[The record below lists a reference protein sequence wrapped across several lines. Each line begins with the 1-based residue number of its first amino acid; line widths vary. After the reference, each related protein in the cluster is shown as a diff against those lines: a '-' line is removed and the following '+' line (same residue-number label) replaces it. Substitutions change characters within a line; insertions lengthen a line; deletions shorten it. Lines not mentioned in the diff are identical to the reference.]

1 MKQRLAPRMPLA
13 HLKTFDERAAT
24 EKQELDPPDEQPPVS
39 EAVGVAPASGKHANA
54 GVHEIAIALI
64 DKSPHQPRLIFD
76 PEAIDT
82 LANSI
87 EESGLMSPITVRPV
101 ENGRYELIGGE
112 RRLRAHQILGR
123 ELIPSFVLSDLSPT
137 DAAIG
142 ALADNDAKRSLC
154 DYERGKAYKRALA
167 MQVDTGKPLTQG
179 TLARRIGVSDATVS
193 RCLAF
198 FDLPE
203 DALAMLDAKPN
214 LIGAKNAAILAT
226 LGKKGHIR
234 IVLQALKKISQDGAS
249 EQGAVNWATA
259 EVNKIGKTSKEAI
272 ILSYG
277 GQHIGD
283 VVADGSRVI
292 INCRNGFNPEELIA
306 KLSEFFGDTA
316 KR

>member
-13 HLKTFDERAAT
+13 SLKTYDAQNEEAEAPRKLASDEVPQAQNRPVTTSETRAA
-24 EKQELDPPDEQPPVS
+24 
-39 EAVGVAPASGKHANA
+39 G
-54 GVHEIAIALI
+54 GVHEIAIDLI

-82 LANSI
+82 LASSI
-87 EESGLMSPITVRPV
+87 EESGLISPITVRPL

-112 RRLRAHQILGR
+112 RRLRAHQTLGR
-123 ELIPSFVLSDLSPT
+123 KSIPGFVIADISAT

-167 MQVDTGKPLTQG
+167 MQTETGKPITQG

-198 FDLPE
+198 FDLPNE
-203 DALAMLDAKPN
+203 ALDLLDAKPD
-214 LIGAKNAAILAT
+214 LIGAKNAAILST
-226 LGKKGHIR
+226 LAKKGHPK

-249 EQGAVNWATA
+249 EQGAVNWATS
-259 EVNKIGKTSKEAI
+259 EVNKLGKLAKETVS
-272 ILSYG
+272 LKLEG
-277 GQHIGD
+277 RHIAD
-283 VVADGSRVI
+283 VLTDGSRVI
-292 INCRNGFNPEELIA
+292 INCRNGFNPDDLVA
-306 KLSEFFGDTA
+306 KLSELLG
-316 KR
+316 

>member
-13 HLKTFDERAAT
+13 SLKTYDVQTEDTVAAV
-24 EKQELDPPDEQPPVS
+24 EPVVN
-39 EAVGVAPASGKHANA
+39 AASGAQPTSDHPSVGQAKA
-54 GVHEIAIALI
+54 GVHDLAIELI

-82 LANSI
+82 LAKSI

-101 ENGRYELIGGE
+101 EDGRYELIGGE

-123 ELIPSFVLSDLSPT
+123 KSIPGFVIADISAT

-154 DYERGKAYKRALA
+154 DYERGKAYKRALTL
-167 MQVDTGKPLTQG
+167 QTEPGKPLTQG
-179 TLARRIGVSDATVS
+179 ALARRIGVSDATVS

-198 FDLPE
+198 FDLPA
-203 DALAMLDAKPN
+203 DALGLLDAKPN
-214 LIGAKNAAILAT
+214 LIGAKNAAILST
-226 LGKKGHIR
+226 LAKKGHNR

-259 EVNKIGKTSKEAI
+259 EVNKLSKPDRETVA
-272 ILSYG
+272 LKLDG
-277 GQHIGD
+277 RHIAD
-283 VVADGSRVI
+283 VMVDGSRVVI
-292 INCRNGFNPEELIA
+292 HCKNGFNPDDLVSRLGEL
-306 KLSEFFGDTA
+306 LS
-316 KR
+316 

>member
-13 HLKTFDERAAT
+13 SLKTYEPLITEQESPDALDKDKQVQSLVPAT
-24 EKQELDPPDEQPPVS
+24 EPATHSIPGS
-39 EAVGVAPASGKHANA
+39 VA
-54 GVHEIAIALI
+54 EIKLELI

-82 LANSI
+82 LAASI
-87 EESGLMSPITVRPV
+87 DESGLISPITVRQS
-101 ENGRYELIGGE
+101 EGGRYELIGGE

-123 ELIPSFVLSDLSPT
+123 SAIPAFVLSDISST

-154 DYERGKAYKRALA
+154 DYERGKAYKRALT
-167 MQVDTGKPLTQG
+167 MVTETGKPINQG

-198 FDLPE
+198 FELPP

-226 LGKKGHIR
+226 LSKKGHNR
-234 IVLQALKKISQDGAS
+234 IVLQALRKISHDGAS
-249 EQGAVNWATA
+249 EQGAVNWATG
-259 EVNKIGKTSKEAI
+259 EVNKIVKDKQESQPLNLDGRHVA
-272 ILSYG
+272 
-277 GQHIGD
+277 D
-283 VVADGSRVI
+283 VVADGSKVI
-292 INCRNGFNPEELIA
+292 ISCKNGYTPEELIA
-306 KLSEFFGDTA
+306 RLNEMLK
-316 KR
+316 

>member
-13 HLKTFDERAAT
+13 SLKTYEQQPGESASAQPEDKPVLVLERLPGDLTAS
-24 EKQELDPPDEQPPVS
+24 KQ
-39 EAVGVAPASGKHANA
+39 ASG
-54 GVHEIAIALI
+54 GVHDIAIELI

-87 EESGLMSPITVRPV
+87 EESGLISPITVRPM

-123 ELIPSFVLSDLSPT
+123 QTIPGFVISDISAT

-167 MQVDTGKPLTQG
+167 MQTETGKPITQG
-179 TLARRIGVSDATVS
+179 SLARRIGVSDATVS

-198 FDLPE
+198 FDLPT
-203 DALAMLDAKPN
+203 DALDLLDAKPN

-226 LGKKGHIR
+226 MAKKGHSR

-249 EQGAVNWATA
+249 EQGAVNWASA
-259 EVNKIGKTSKEAI
+259 EVNKLSKSAKESTA
-272 ILSYG
+272 LTLEG
-277 GQHIGD
+277 RHIGD
-283 VVADGSRVI
+283 VVTDGSRVI
-292 INCRNGFNPEELIA
+292 INCKNGYSPDELVS
-306 KLSEFFGDTA
+306 KLNDLL
-316 KR
+316 R

>member
-13 HLKTFDERAAT
+13 SLKTY
-24 EKQELDPPDEQPPVS
+24 EQQPG
-39 EAVGVAPASGKHANA
+39 EPASAQPKDKPVLVLERLPGDLTASKQASG
-54 GVHEIAIALI
+54 GVHDIAIELI

-87 EESGLMSPITVRPV
+87 EESGLISPITVRPI

-123 ELIPSFVLSDLSPT
+123 QTIPGFVISDISAT

-154 DYERGKAYKRALA
+154 DYERGKAYKRALT
-167 MQVDTGKPLTQG
+167 MQTETGKPITQG
-179 TLARRIGVSDATVS
+179 SLARRIGVSDATVS

-198 FDLPE
+198 FDLPA
-203 DALAMLDAKPN
+203 DALDLLDAKPN

-226 LGKKGHIR
+226 MAKKGHSR

-249 EQGAVNWATA
+249 EQGAVNWASA
-259 EVNKIGKTSKEAI
+259 EVNKLSKSAKESTA
-272 ILSYG
+272 LTLEG
-277 GQHIGD
+277 RHIGD
-283 VVADGSRVI
+283 LVTD
-292 INCRNGFNPEELIA
+292 
-306 KLSEFFGDTA
+306 
-316 KR
+316 

>member
-13 HLKTFDERAAT
+13 SLKTYDAENEDVATLVEREVDTKPQREAGDV
-24 EKQELDPPDEQPPVS
+24 LPPIDQ
-39 EAVGVAPASGKHANA
+39 AKT
-54 GVHEIAIALI
+54 GVHDLAVDLI

-87 EESGLMSPITVRPV
+87 EESGLISPITVRPL

-112 RRLRAHQILGR
+112 RRLRAHQSLGR
-123 ELIPSFVLSDLSPT
+123 TTIPAFVIADISAT

-154 DYERGKAYKRALA
+154 DYERGKAYKRALS
-167 MQVDTGKPLTQG
+167 MQTETGKPITQG

-198 FDLPE
+198 FDLPA
-203 DALAMLDAKPN
+203 DALGLLDAKPD
-214 LIGAKNAAILAT
+214 LIGAKNAALLAG
-226 LGKKGHIR
+226 LAKKGHGR

-259 EVNKIGKTSKEAI
+259 EVNRISKSTTESVA
-272 ILSYG
+272 LKLEG
-277 GQHIGD
+277 RHI
-283 VVADGSRVI
+283 ADISTNGSRII
-292 INCRNGFNPEELIA
+292 INCRNGFNPDDLISKLGELLA
-306 KLSEFFGDTA
+306 
-316 KR
+316 

>member
-13 HLKTFDERAAT
+13 SLKTFDAQKSSENPEDQVLAEPVASS
-24 EKQELDPPDEQPPVS
+24 DPGIESSVDALAKS
-39 EAVGVAPASGKHANA
+39 
-54 GVHEIAIALI
+54 GVHEIAIDLI

-82 LANSI
+82 LASSI
-87 EESGLMSPITVRPV
+87 EESGLISPITVRPL

-123 ELIPSFVLSDLSPT
+123 MQIPAFVISDISAT

-167 MQVDTGKPLTQG
+167 MQTETGKPITQG
-179 TLARRIGVSDATVS
+179 ALARRIGVSDATVS

-198 FDLPE
+198 FELPD
-203 DALAMLDAKPN
+203 DALGMLDTKPS

-226 LGKKGHIR
+226 LAKKGHGR

-259 EVNKIGKTSKEAI
+259 EVNKINKSEKESAS
-272 ILSYG
+272 LNYEG
-277 GQHIGD
+277 RHIGD
-283 VVADGSRVI
+283 AVVDGSRVI
-292 INCRNGFNPEELIA
+292 ISCKNGFHPDDLIA
-306 KLSEFFGDTA
+306 KLNEWL
-316 KR
+316 K

>member
-13 HLKTFDERAAT
+13 SLKTFDEQDAT
-24 EKQELDPPDEQPPVS
+24 SKPGTRLTTESEEVDPG
-39 EAVGVAPASGKHANA
+39 EAKPLIAKETEVGVHQ
-54 GVHEIAIALI
+54 IAIDLI
-64 DKSPHQPRLIFD
+64 DKSPYQPRLIFD
-76 PEAIDT
+76 PEAIDS

-87 EESGLMSPITVRPV
+87 EESGLISPITVRPV

-123 ELIPSFVLSDLSPT
+123 ERISSFVLSDISGT

-154 DYERGKAYKRALA
+154 DYERGKAYKRALT
-167 MQVDTGKPLTQG
+167 MQTETGKPVTQG

-198 FDLPE
+198 FDLPD
-203 DALAMLDAKPN
+203 DALTMLDAKPN
-214 LIGAKNAAILAT
+214 LIGAKNAAILAA
-226 LGKKGHIR
+226 LAKKGHGR

-259 EVNKIGKTSKEAI
+259 EVNKFSKSSKETVA
-272 ILSYG
+272 LTYNG
-277 GQHIGD
+277 RHIGD

-292 INCRNGFNPEELIA
+292 INCRNGFSPDDLVA
-306 KLSEFFGDTA
+306 KLGELLKNAT
-316 KR
+316 

>member
-13 HLKTFDERAAT
+13 SLKTYDAGEENADAPA
-24 EKQELDPPDEQPPVS
+24 EPV
-39 EAVGVAPASGKHANA
+39 VAPTPQIESKAALAADVQASA
-54 GVHEIAIALI
+54 GVHDIAIDLI

-82 LANSI
+82 LASSI
-87 EESGLMSPITVRPV
+87 EESGLISPITVRPL

-112 RRLRAHQILGR
+112 RRLRAHQSLGR
-123 ELIPSFVLSDLSPT
+123 KLIPGFVISDISAT

-167 MQVDTGKPLTQG
+167 MQTETGKPITQG
-179 TLARRIGVSDATVS
+179 MLARRIGVSDATVS

-198 FDLPE
+198 FDLPNE
-203 DALAMLDAKPN
+203 ALELLDAKPD

-226 LGKKGHIR
+226 LAKKGHPR

-249 EQGAVNWATA
+249 EQGAVNWATS
-259 EVNKIGKTSKEAI
+259 EVNKLGKLTRESVSLKLE
-272 ILSYG
+272 G
-277 GQHIGD
+277 RHIAD
-283 VVADGSRVI
+283 VVTDGSRI
-292 INCRNGFNPEELIA
+292 IISCKNGFNPDDLVA
-306 KLSEFFGDTA
+306 KLSEMLG
-316 KR
+316 

>member
-13 HLKTFDERAAT
+13 SLKSFETPE
-24 EKQELDPPDEQPPVS
+24 PPEE
-39 EAVGVAPASGKHANA
+39 EAVTGLVEHAVEVGRPALLEVAAPANG
-54 GVHEIAIALI
+54 GVHEIAIDLI

-82 LANSI
+82 LASSI
-87 EESGLMSPITVRPV
+87 EETGLMSPITVRPV

-123 ELIPSFVLSDLSPT
+123 KVIPTFVLANISAT

-154 DYERGKAYKRALA
+154 DYERGKAYKRALT
-167 MQVDTGKPLTQG
+167 MDTANGKNLTQG

-203 DALAMLDAKPN
+203 DALQMLDAKPD

-226 LGKKGHIR
+226 VAKKGHGR

-249 EQGAVNWATA
+249 EQGAVNWAIA
-259 EVNKIGKTSKEAI
+259 EVNKISKSVKETLP
-272 ILSYG
+272 LSVDG
-277 GQHIGD
+277 RHIGD
-283 VVADGSRVI
+283 IILDGSRVI
-292 INCRNGFNPEELIA
+292 INCKNGFRPDELVA
-306 KLSEFFGDTA
+306 KLRELL
-316 KR
+316 K

>member
-13 HLKTFDERAAT
+13 SLKTFDEG
-24 EKQELDPPDEQPPVS
+24 ESD
-39 EAVGVAPASGKHANA
+39 VAPEFEIPAEPEAKVAVNVELPAKEQVKNGM
-54 GVHEIAIALI
+54 HEIAVDLI

-87 EESGLMSPITVRPV
+87 EESGLISPITVRPV

-123 ELIPSFVLSDLSPT
+123 KRIASFIISDISAT

-154 DYERGKAYKRALA
+154 DYERGKAYRRALA
-167 MQVDTGKPLTQG
+167 MQTGTGTPITQG
-179 TLARRIGVSDATVS
+179 NLARRIGVSDATVS

-198 FDLPE
+198 FDLPDE
-203 DALAMLDAKPN
+203 ALKMLDAKPD
-214 LIGAKNAAILAT
+214 LIGAKNASIMAT
-226 LGKKGHIR
+226 LAKKGHGR
-234 IVLQALKKISQDGAS
+234 IVLQALRKIGQDGAS

-259 EVNKIGKTSKEAI
+259 EVNKISRSAKETVA
-272 ILSYG
+272 LTFEG
-277 GQHIGD
+277 RHIGD
-283 VVADGSRVI
+283 VLAEGSRVI
-292 INCRNGFNPEELIA
+292 INCRNGFNPDDLVR
-306 KLSEFFGDTA
+306 KLSELL
-316 KR
+316 K

>member
-1 MKQRLAPRMPLA
+1 MPLA
-13 HLKTFDERAAT
+13 PLKTYDAQADEKLASA
-24 EKQELDPPDEQPPVS
+24 EEVLI
-39 EAVGVAPASGKHANA
+39 VAPKSGTENSLPADLPA
-54 GVHEIAIALI
+54 TSGVHDIAIELI

-87 EESGLMSPITVRPV
+87 EESGLISPITVRPL

-123 ELIPSFVLSDLSPT
+123 KAIPGFVIADISAT

-167 MQVDTGKPLTQG
+167 MQTETGKPITQG
-179 TLARRIGVSDATVS
+179 SLARRIGVSDATVS

-198 FDLPE
+198 FDLPDE
-203 DALAMLDAKPN
+203 ALALLDAKPN

-226 LGKKGHIR
+226 LAKKGHSR

-249 EQGAVNWATA
+249 EQGAVNWASA
-259 EVNKIGKTSKEAI
+259 EVNKLGKSVRESIALKIE
-272 ILSYG
+272 G
-277 GQHIGD
+277 RHIAD
-283 VVADGSRVI
+283 MVTDGSRVI
-292 INCRNGFNPEELIA
+292 FSCKNGFSPDELVV
-306 KLSEFFGDTA
+306 KLGELLQ
-316 KR
+316 

>member
-13 HLKTFDERAAT
+13 SLKTYDAQNEEVDAARDLATDVTLQVPNSAVATT
-24 EKQELDPPDEQPPVS
+24 EAK
-39 EAVGVAPASGKHANA
+39 A
-54 GVHEIAIALI
+54 GDSVHEIAIDLI

-82 LANSI
+82 LASSI
-87 EESGLMSPITVRPV
+87 EESGLISPITVRPL

-112 RRLRAHQILGR
+112 RRLRAHQTLGR
-123 ELIPSFVLSDLSPT
+123 KSIPGFVISDISAT

-167 MQVDTGKPLTQG
+167 MQTETGKPITQG

-198 FDLPE
+198 FNLPNE
-203 DALAMLDAKPN
+203 ALELLDAKPD
-214 LIGAKNAAILAT
+214 LIGAKNAAILST
-226 LGKKGHIR
+226 LAKKGHPR

-249 EQGAVNWATA
+249 EQGAVNWATS
-259 EVNKIGKTSKEAI
+259 EVNKLGKLAKESVS
-272 ILSYG
+272 LKLEG
-277 GQHIGD
+277 RHIAD
-283 VVADGSRVI
+283 VMTDGSRVI
-292 INCRNGFNPEELIA
+292 INCRNGFNPDDLVA
-306 KLSEFFGDTA
+306 KLSELLG
-316 KR
+316 

>member
-13 HLKTFDERAAT
+13 SLKTFDEQEAADKPETILTTKSEELNSVETMPQMGEEAAT
-24 EKQELDPPDEQPPVS
+24 
-39 EAVGVAPASGKHANA
+39 
-54 GVHEIAIALI
+54 GVHQIAIDLI
-64 DKSPHQPRLIFD
+64 DKSPYQPRLIFD
-76 PEAIDT
+76 PEAIDS
-82 LANSI
+82 LASSI
-87 EESGLMSPITVRPV
+87 EESGLISPITVRAI

-123 ELIPSFVLSDLSPT
+123 ERIPSFVLSNISIT

-154 DYERGKAYKRALA
+154 DYERGKAYKRALT
-167 MQVDTGKPLTQG
+167 MQTESGKPVTQG

-226 LGKKGHIR
+226 LAKKGHGR
-234 IVLQALKKISQDGAS
+234 IVLQALKKIRQDGAS

-259 EVNKIGKTSKEAI
+259 EVNKFSKSAKETVA
-272 ILSYG
+272 LTYNG
-277 GQHIGD
+277 RHIGD
-283 VVADGSRVI
+283 VIADGSRVI
-292 INCRNGFNPEELIA
+292 INCKNGFSPDDLVTKLGELLKNA
-306 KLSEFFGDTA
+306 T
-316 KR
+316 

>member
-13 HLKTFDERAAT
+13 SLKTFDEKEAELTPKIEVLAKPAAKDGKDV
-24 EKQELDPPDEQPPVS
+24 ESPANEQVMS
-39 EAVGVAPASGKHANA
+39 
-54 GVHEIAIALI
+54 GVHEIAVDLI

-82 LANSI
+82 LASSI
-87 EESGLMSPITVRPV
+87 EESGLISPITVRPV

-123 ELIPSFVLSDLSPT
+123 KRIASFVISDISAT

-167 MQVDTGKPLTQG
+167 MQTGTGKPITQG

-198 FDLPE
+198 FDLPD
-203 DALAMLDAKPN
+203 DALAMLDAKPD
-214 LIGAKNAAILAT
+214 LIGAKNASILAT
-226 LGKKGHIR
+226 LAKKGHSR
-234 IVLQALKKISQDGAS
+234 IVLQALRKIGQDGAS

-259 EVNKIGKTSKEAI
+259 EVNKISKSAKESVA
-272 ILSYG
+272 LTYEG
-277 GQHIGD
+277 RHIGD
-283 VVADGSRVI
+283 VLADGSRVI
-292 INCRNGFNPEELIA
+292 INCRNGFNPDDLIA
-306 KLSEFFGDTA
+306 KLSEIL
-316 KR
+316 K

>member
-13 HLKTFDERAAT
+13 SLKSFDAHETLAGPEIRTSAAAIA
-24 EKQELDPPDEQPPVS
+24 EADPSVESPVFAQAQS
-39 EAVGVAPASGKHANA
+39 
-54 GVHEIAIALI
+54 GVHEIAINLI

-82 LANSI
+82 LARSI
-87 EESGLMSPITVRPV
+87 EESGLMSPITVRPL
-101 ENGRYELIGGE
+101 ESGRYELIGGE

-123 ELIPSFVLSDLSPT
+123 KQIPGFVISGISAT

-167 MQVDTGKPLTQG
+167 MPTDAAKPITQG
-179 TLARRIGVSDATVS
+179 ILARRIGVSDATVS

-203 DALAMLDAKPN
+203 DALQMMDAKPN

-226 LGKKGHIR
+226 LAKKGHSR
-234 IVLQALKKISQDGAS
+234 IVMQALKKISQDGAS

-259 EVNKIGKTSKEAI
+259 EVNKISRSEKELI
-272 ILSYG
+272 SLSYEG
-277 GQHIGD
+277 RHIAD
-283 VVADGSRVI
+283 VAADGSRVI
-292 INCRNGFNPEELIA
+292 INCKNGFHPEELIV
-306 KLSEFFGDTA
+306 KLSEWF
-316 KR
+316 K

>member
-13 HLKTFDERAAT
+13 SLKTYDAQNEEVNAARDLATDVTLPAPNMPVTTT
-24 EKQELDPPDEQPPVS
+24 EAK
-39 EAVGVAPASGKHANA
+39 AA
-54 GVHEIAIALI
+54 GSVHEIAIDLI

-82 LANSI
+82 LASSI
-87 EESGLMSPITVRPV
+87 EESGLISPITVRPL

-112 RRLRAHQILGR
+112 RRLRAHQTLGR
-123 ELIPSFVLSDLSPT
+123 KSIPGFVISDISAT

-167 MQVDTGKPLTQG
+167 MQTETGKPITQG

-198 FDLPE
+198 FDLPDE
-203 DALAMLDAKPN
+203 ALDLLDAKPD
-214 LIGAKNAAILAT
+214 LIGAKNAAILST
-226 LGKKGHIR
+226 LAKKGHPR

-249 EQGAVNWATA
+249 EQGAVNWATS
-259 EVNKIGKTSKEAI
+259 EVNKLGKLAKESVS
-272 ILSYG
+272 LKLEG
-277 GQHIGD
+277 RHIAD
-283 VVADGSRVI
+283 VMTDGSRVI
-292 INCRNGFNPEELIA
+292 INCRNGFNPDALVA
-306 KLSEFFGDTA
+306 KLSELLG
-316 KR
+316 

>member
-13 HLKTFDERAAT
+13 SLKTYDAQADENLASVK
-24 EKQELDPPDEQPPVS
+24 EEEV
-39 EAVGVAPASGKHANA
+39 VGVGTQPGIENSLQVGQPATG
-54 GVHEIAIALI
+54 GVHEIALELI

-87 EESGLMSPITVRPV
+87 EESGLISPITVRPL

-123 ELIPSFVLSDLSPT
+123 KTIPGFVITDISAT

-167 MQVDTGKPLTQG
+167 MQTETGKPITQG
-179 TLARRIGVSDATVS
+179 NLARRIGVSDATVS

-198 FDLPE
+198 FDLPDE
-203 DALAMLDAKPN
+203 ALVLLDAKPN

-226 LGKKGHIR
+226 LAKKGHSR

-249 EQGAVNWATA
+249 EQGAVNWASA
-259 EVNKIGKTSKEAI
+259 EVNKLAKSPKESIA
-272 ILSYG
+272 LKFEG
-277 GQHIGD
+277 RHIAD
-283 VVADGSRVI
+283 VVTDGSRVI
-292 INCRNGFNPEELIA
+292 ISCKNGFNPDELVV
-306 KLSEFFGDTA
+306 KLGELL
-316 KR
+316 R

>member
-13 HLKTFDERAAT
+13 SLKTYDAQHEELTAPVELAVDARPHTEVGGVPRTVDEAKT
-24 EKQELDPPDEQPPVS
+24 
-39 EAVGVAPASGKHANA
+39 
-54 GVHEIAIALI
+54 GVHDLAVELI

-87 EESGLMSPITVRPV
+87 EESGLISPITVRPL

-112 RRLRAHQILGR
+112 RRLRAHQSLGR
-123 ELIPSFVLSDLSPT
+123 TAIPAFVISDISAT

-154 DYERGKAYKRALA
+154 DYERGKAYKRALS
-167 MQVDTGKPLTQG
+167 MQTETGKPITQG
-179 TLARRIGVSDATVS
+179 SLARRIGVSDATVS

-198 FDLPE
+198 FDLPG
-203 DALAMLDAKPN
+203 DALGLLDAKPD
-214 LIGAKNAAILAT
+214 LIGAKNAALLAA
-226 LGKKGHIR
+226 LAKKGHGR

-259 EVNKIGKTSKEAI
+259 EVNKISKSARESVA
-272 ILSYG
+272 LKLEG
-277 GQHIGD
+277 RHIAD
-283 VVADGSRVI
+283 VSTDGSRII
-292 INCRNGFNPEELIA
+292 INCRNGFNPDDLVSKLGEL
-306 KLSEFFGDTA
+306 LG
-316 KR
+316 